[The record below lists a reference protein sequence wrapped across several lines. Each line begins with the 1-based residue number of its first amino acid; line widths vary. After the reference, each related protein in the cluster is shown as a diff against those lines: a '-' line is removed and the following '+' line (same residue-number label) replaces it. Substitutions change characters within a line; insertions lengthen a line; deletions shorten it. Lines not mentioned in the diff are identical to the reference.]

1 MYICDVEHALT
12 VVKARRK
19 RQFDRVEGTEIAQIS
34 EVIVNNPSFKTK
46 ILWKQMFEWMKM

>member
-46 ILWKQMFEWMKM
+46 IL